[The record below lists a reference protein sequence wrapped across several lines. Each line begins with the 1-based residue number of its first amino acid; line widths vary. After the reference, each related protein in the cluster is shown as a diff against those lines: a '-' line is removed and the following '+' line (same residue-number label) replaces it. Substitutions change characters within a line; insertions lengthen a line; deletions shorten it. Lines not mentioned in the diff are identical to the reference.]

1 MIDITF
7 STIEDDVQRN
17 ELQVFYAE
25 NYKRFMYI
33 AMQKVKN
40 MENAADV
47 IQVVFSDIA
56 DKPEIFFNVPKAER
70 VTFVDILVRNT
81 AISTFKKEYN
91 RTSRLKELDE
101 DMVDESVRIEDDV
114 FTKDTREELIKYI
127 LTLPEQQRT
136 VYKLRVI
143 IGLLISEIA
152 EQLKISRETV
162 NWHLKM
168 ARKNIRNFIDKRS
181 RNNERKCS

>member
-1 MIDITF
+1 MIDAIL
-7 STIEDDVQRN
+7 STMENEEQRN
-17 ELQVFYAE
+17 ELQFFYTE
-25 NYKRFMYI
+25 NYKRFVFI

-40 MENAADV
+40 EDNAEDV
-47 IQVVFSDIA
+47 IQEVFSDIA

-91 RTSRLKELDE
+91 RTNKLQELDE
-101 DMVDESVRIEDDV
+101 KMIDESIRIEDNV
-114 FTKDTREELIKYI
+114 LAKITREELVKYI

-143 IGLLISEIA
+143 TSLSVGDIA
-152 EQLKISRETV
+152 SQLEISRETV
-162 NWHLKM
+162 NWHLKK
-168 ARKNIRNFIDKRS
+168 ARENIRNFIEKGI
-181 RNNERKCS
+181 NGNE